1 MSRKLIPLLLLI
13 LPLTIGAFLL
23 VAEVRGDEAADATA
37 KKALEAVVKKG
48 GVLWKKSWRR
58 GAKACM
64 SCHLRGPNKM
74 TSRRAASYPKYDKT
88 LRKVVTVQEKI
99 NQMLKF
105 KSGGKPMK
113 LGSEDLTALEA
124 YIKTLK

>member
-1 MSRKLIPLLLLI
+1 MSRILIPLLLLI
-13 LPLTIGAFLL
+13 LPLAVGAFLL
-23 VAEVRGDEAADATA
+23 VSEVRGEEAADATA
-37 KKALEAVVKKG
+37 KKALEAVEARG
-48 GVLWKKSWRR
+48 RTLWKKSWRR

-64 SCHLRGPNKM
+64 SCHLRGPNRM

-99 NQMLKF
+99 NQMIKF

-113 LGSEDLTALEA
+113 LGSADLTALEA
-124 YIKTLK
+124 HLKTLK